1 MERDEGRIAGTF
13 QSPLVQRR
21 CINCPSTIACNR
33 RPTVAMDHHAT
44 PEATE
49 GRMTMLTLG
58 EAARLTGLGKTTIQR
73 SIKAGRLS
81 ATRTEFGSYQIAPAE
96 LHRAYPIPAPVNAT
110 VSEEQAATPDVT
122 PVLEAQINAL
132 RQVAE
137 LLRQQLDDTR
147 KDREDLRED
156 RDRWRSQAERLALP
170 APATAVASRPWWR
183 RIGSKA

>member
-1 MERDEGRIAGTF
+1 
-13 QSPLVQRR
+13 
-21 CINCPSTIACNR
+21 
-33 RPTVAMDHHAT
+33 
-44 PEATE
+44 
-49 GRMTMLTLG
+49 MTMLTLG
-58 EAARLTGLGKTTIQR
+58 EASRLTGLGKTTIQR

-81 ATRTEFGSYQIAPAE
+81 ATRTEFGSYQIDPAE
-96 LHRAYPIPAPVNAT
+96 LHRVYPIPAAVDAT
-110 VSEEQAATPDVT
+110 VAVTDSAEHDAIPDVT

-132 RQVAE
+132 RQVSE

-170 APATAVASRPWWR
+170 APAPMVASRSWWR

>member
-1 MERDEGRIAGTF
+1 
-13 QSPLVQRR
+13 
-21 CINCPSTIACNR
+21 
-33 RPTVAMDHHAT
+33 
-44 PEATE
+44 
-49 GRMTMLTLG
+49 MTMVTLG
-58 EAARLTGLGKTTIQR
+58 EASRLTGLGKTTIQR

-81 ATRTEFGSYQIAPAE
+81 ATRTEFGSYQIDAAE
-96 LHRAYPIPAPVNAT
+96 LHRVYPIPAPVDVT
-110 VSEEQAATPDVT
+110 VTETHRADQDATPDVT

-132 RQVAE
+132 RQVSE

-170 APATAVASRPWWR
+170 APATAGASRPWWR